1 MKTILKK
8 EQVALYIFENNIQD
22 LDKIDFLK
30 KNLEKEL
37 YVKSVDDINMTITV
51 SEYENSKSFTFP
63 ASLFLQD
70 IQQEEEETPQD
81 EIVIH
86 ETTLSKF
93 IQNINPEK
101 IIIWILTIFSILL
114 LLFSTYN
121 KNLTA
126 DVTTPPVILSESDIL
141 TDKSINNTKMISQE
155 LQEQKRLRNLL
166 SESITKVKT
175 LEKENQEIRNTLIH
189 KAQ

>member
-51 SEYENSKSFTFP
+51 SEYENSKSLTFP

-70 IQQEEEETPQD
+70 IQQEEEETPIEND
-81 EIVIH
+81 IVIH
-86 ETTLSKF
+86 ETIFSKF
-93 IQNINPEK
+93 IQNINAEK
-101 IIIWILTIFSILL
+101 III
-114 LLFSTYN
+114 
-121 KNLTA
+121 
-126 DVTTPPVILSESDIL
+126 
-141 TDKSINNTKMISQE
+141 
-155 LQEQKRLRNLL
+155 
-166 SESITKVKT
+166 
-175 LEKENQEIRNTLIH
+175 
-189 KAQ
+189 